1 MLLGAVIW
9 HAGVGVR
16 ITEVEAYL
24 GPADPA
30 SHAFRG
36 PGGRADVMFGPPGRI
51 YVYLSYGIHHCVNVV
66 CSPDGVASAVLLRAG
81 EVVGGH
87 DLARARRGARIPDR
101 KLASG
106 PGNLGQALAAVLGDT
121 GAMLALGP
129 GPAVSSGQ
137 ARAHQT
143 ETRGREDLSEHRC
156 QVRHQR
162 VRSGDLSQ
170 PIGHSPGPGDAVA
183 HQIAAAGSDW
193 RLEPAGATGRWRTTT
208 RIGISKNADAL
219 WRFIIPGDPT
229 VSGRPH

>member
-1 MLLGAVIW
+1 MLLGAVIR

-87 DLARARRGARIPDR
+87 DLARSRRGARIPDR

-121 GAMLALGP
+121 GAVLSLGP
-129 GPAVSSGQ
+129 APAVSSGRS
-137 ARAHQT
+137 RAHQT
-143 ETRGREDLSEHRC
+143 EATPAG
-156 QVRHQR
+156 
-162 VRSGDLSQ
+162 SGGVDRFTA
-170 PIGHSPGPGDAVA
+170 AV
-183 HQIAAAGSDW
+183 SDW
-193 RLEPAGATGRWRTTT
+193 RLEPAGTAGRWLTTT

-229 VSGRPH
+229 VSGRRH